1 MEAFAFSLSPKRY
14 LARDA
19 PDAQAP
25 SALAVLASFPVKA
38 PAANPAFVCANGPR
52 QTCARMYCIAPSSSR
67 YCNIDEEAALDE
79 KGRMTVKKYSNRRLY
94 DTSDSR
100 YITLEDL
107 AEKVRQGEDVRVV
120 DAKTGEDLTAA
131 TLTQVIVEGRG
142 AARLLPVS
150 LLIQLVR
157 LGDDALAEFLGQYV
171 RWALEIYL
179 NAKQGHQQASPYNPF
194 AGAPFGAAD
203 AFMRLFGGGGAR
215 PEPAP
220 APPNRDGQIAE
231 LRREL
236 EDLKKT
242 LKKRRR
248 R

>member
-1 MEAFAFSLSPKRY
+1 M
-14 LARDA
+14 
-19 PDAQAP
+19 
-25 SALAVLASFPVKA
+25 
-38 PAANPAFVCANGPR
+38 
-52 QTCARMYCIAPSSSR
+52 
-67 YCNIDEEAALDE
+67 DE

-131 TLTQVIVEGRG
+131 TLTQVIIEGRG

-179 NAKQGHQQASPYNPF
+179 NAKQSPQQMAPYNPF
-194 AGAPFGAAD
+194 TAAPFGAAD

-220 APPNRDGQIAE
+220 APSNRDGQIAE

-242 LKKRRR
+242 MKPRRR

>member
-1 MEAFAFSLSPKRY
+1 
-14 LARDA
+14 
-19 PDAQAP
+19 
-25 SALAVLASFPVKA
+25 
-38 PAANPAFVCANGPR
+38 
-52 QTCARMYCIAPSSSR
+52 
-67 YCNIDEEAALDE
+67 
-79 KGRMTVKKYSNRRLY
+79 MTVKKYSNRRLY

-100 YITLEDL
+100 YITLEEL
-107 AEKVRQGEDVRVV
+107 AEKVKKGEDVRVV

-131 TLTQVIVEGRG
+131 TLTQIIVEGRG
-142 AARLLPVS
+142 AARLLPVP

-179 NAKQGHQQASPYNPF
+179 NARQAPQQVAPYNPF

-203 AFMRLFGGGGAR
+203 AFMKLFGGGVAR
-215 PEPAP
+215 PEPPAAP
-220 APPNRDGQIAE
+220 SNRDGQIAE

-236 EDLKKT
+236 DSLKRT

-248 R
+248 